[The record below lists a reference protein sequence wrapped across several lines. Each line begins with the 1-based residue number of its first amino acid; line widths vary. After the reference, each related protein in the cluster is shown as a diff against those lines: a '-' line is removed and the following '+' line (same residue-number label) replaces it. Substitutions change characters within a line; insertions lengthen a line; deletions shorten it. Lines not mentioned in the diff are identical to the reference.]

1 MLPFISFQMVT
12 TRRQRN
18 QALVTPNQRN
28 ESVEDSRNRHYGHI
42 GSSGIR
48 GEDQEMESAAP
59 EGRLDRMERVMEN
72 LMTYVT
78 RGESARQ
85 PDNVLEQYRRQRP
98 PTFKGKPGDDPS
110 IAEY

>member
-18 QALVTPNQRN
+18 QALITPNQRN
-28 ESVEDSRNRHYGHI
+28 ESVDDSRNCHYGHI

-48 GEDQEMESAAP
+48 GEDQEMEFAAP

-72 LMTYVT
+72 LITYVT
-78 RGESARQ
+78 RGE
-85 PDNVLEQYRRQRP
+85 
-98 PTFKGKPGDDPS
+98 
-110 IAEY
+110 